1 MSGQEQLIKLITDA
15 LEKSPDTATD
25 AHALYKTLSVAL
37 AHYIIN
43 NLPSL
48 EAKAEALAK
57 ILVQDVEAGCFGC
70 KKLK

>member
-37 AHYIIN
+37 AHYIIC
-43 NLPSL
+43 LLYTSPSPR
-48 EAKAEALAK
+48 
-57 ILVQDVEAGCFGC
+57 D
-70 KKLK
+70 